1 MAKQELYNGRI
12 WINRFLMVK
21 GDQFL
26 FSRSFLPGTVTVL
39 GNTFPVSL
47 RYDIHE
53 DEIHLIAGHFG
64 FLQVNKEL
72 VDSFTIR
79 FSNRDYHFISVR
91 NDTLPEPVYLNVLY
105 EGNLSLYAQYR
116 KKIDKVSSTGEGARF
131 YQENRIYLVKSGVY
145 HQVAGKAELISL
157 LDDKSEIIKT
167 WMRKN
172 HVRVS
177 AKDPQSFIP
186 VIRHYD
192 SLIRTR

>member
-1 MAKQELYNGRI
+1 MSRQELYNGRI

-39 GNTFPVSL
+39 GNTFPVRV
-47 RYDIHE
+47 RYDILE
-53 DEIHLIAGHFG
+53 DEIQLIAGHFG

-72 VDSFTIR
+72 VDSFTIS
-79 FSNRDYHFISVR
+79 FNNRDYHFISAR
-91 NDTLPEPVYLNVLY
+91 NDTVAEPVYLNVLY
-105 EGNLSLYAQYR
+105 KGNLTLYAQYR
-116 KKIDKVSSTGEGARF
+116 KKIDRISSAGEGARF

-145 HQVAGKAELISL
+145 YQVAGKTELISL
-157 LDDKSEIIKT
+157 LDDKAESIKT

-172 HVRVS
+172 HVRVR

-192 SLIRTR
+192 SLIRTQ